1 MLARGALV
9 CPSCS
14 LPIFPVPRLA
24 PRALLRCGF
33 CDHADEAVE
42 FLARGTFDAPANERD
57 ADRADRLSAG
67 PGKHMPE
74 ATSSRSRQAE
84 VIDSKQV
91 MRTRWMPRRRQS

>member
-1 MLARGALV
+1 MGFELAPDHGDRGEPDVKLGRTGGAAVGENARLVESGLQVLARGALV

-42 FLARGTFDAPANERD
+42 FLARGTFDAPAND
-57 ADRADRLSAG
+57 
-67 PGKHMPE
+67 
-74 ATSSRSRQAE
+74 
-84 VIDSKQV
+84 V
-91 MRTRWMPRRRQS
+91 MLIARIV